1 MVSSGLSKIYQIK
14 NITWNT
20 CTKLC
25 STKMISYAIVHNYN
39 TDFIYY
45 NTIIIYNIYIYI
57 YMYRLYH
64 STSAISDYKN
74 RDRGRGFNKSDI
86 A

>member
-1 MVSSGLSKIYQIK
+1 
-14 NITWNT
+14 
-20 CTKLC
+20 
-25 STKMISYAIVHNYN
+25 
-39 TDFIYY
+39 
-45 NTIIIYNIYIYI
+45 
-57 YMYRLYH
+57 MYRLYH